1 MNYYVKKDLT
11 KIVRAKKA
19 NNVFYAMRQGLT
31 VPALKKE
38 GYMVE
43 YASIAT
49 PGLITRDFLSTYEFE
64 RDYTLTDLDALDMVK
79 LSALIASFA
88 AADTARPTVVS
99 TSPANAVQNVAL
111 SAPVTVTFNEAIAVV
126 YPYKKA
132 VIYEFDQTTEK
143 FVKIEDATTMTV
155 GGAGNK
161 TLTIGHSAFNNA
173 KLIKV
178 VIPADTI
185 EDASANGNNYNT
197 SYQFQFTVIPEL
209 EVASVPADNATG
221 VAVDSNIVV
230 TYNNALYD
238 PTSTFALT
246 KTVNASA
253 IACTVTYDAA
263 KKVVTVNPDSD
274 LDDGETEYVLTCHAV
289 DIAGQVKDT
298 VITFL
303 TVESVTPEEP

>member
-1 MNYYVKKDLT
+1 MNYYIKKDLT
-11 KIVRAKKA
+11 EIVRAKKA
-19 NNVFYAMRQGLT
+19 SNVFYAMRQGLT

-38 GYMVE
+38 GYMVD
-43 YASIAT
+43 YASVDT
-49 PGLITRDFLSTYEFE
+49 PGLITRDFLSTFEFE
-64 RDYTLTDLDALDMVK
+64 RDYILTELAALDVAT
-79 LSALIASFA
+79 LGALITSFA
-88 AADTARPTVVS
+88 AADTTRPTVVS
-99 TSPANAVQNVAL
+99 TSPANAAENVAL

-132 VIYEFDQTTEK
+132 VIYGFDQATEK

-197 SYQFQFTVIPEL
+197 PYSFQFSVVPEQA
-209 EVASVPADNATG
+209 VTSVPDDEATD
-221 VAVDSNIVV
+221 VTVDANVV
-230 TYNNALYD
+230 VSYLNALND
-238 PTSTFALT
+238 STSTFALT
-246 KTVNASA
+246 KASDSSA
-253 IACTVTYDAA
+253 VASTVTYDTA
-263 KKVVTVNPDSD
+263 KKVVTVNPNAD
-274 LDDGETEYVLTCHAV
+274 LAATTEYKLTCHAV

-298 VITFL
+298 VITFT
-303 TVESVTPEEP
+303 TV